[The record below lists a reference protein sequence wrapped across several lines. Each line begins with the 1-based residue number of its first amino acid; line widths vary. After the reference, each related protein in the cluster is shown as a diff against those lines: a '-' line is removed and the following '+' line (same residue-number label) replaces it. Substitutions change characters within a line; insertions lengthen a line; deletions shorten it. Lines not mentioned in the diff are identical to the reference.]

1 MPPPVLLA
9 TLELLS
15 LELLVSVI
23 KVSPGTMEALFVTFL
38 VTILAITV
46 QDQTPTN
53 VHPVKLSLSS
63 TLESAHALEATTW
76 TRTAT
81 VKTAA
86 LLVPLA

>member
-1 MPPPVLLA
+1 VPLPVLLA

-23 KVSPGTMEALFVTFL
+23 KVSPGILEALFVTFL

-53 VHPVKLSLSS
+53 VHLAKRLLSS
-63 TLESAHALEATTW
+63 TLESARALEATTW
-76 TRTAT
+76 TQMAT

-86 LLVPLA
+86 LLVLPA